1 MNELTNDFTSNE
13 MQLNSLIEQYGS
25 IVPDSTTHG
34 VETSK
39 VISDRM
45 RTARLAVE
53 ARRKEL
59 KEPYLLKGRQID
71 AKAKNLI
78 SKIKAIEEP
87 HKAAVDEHRG
97 SKKHTKKP
105 ADASVKLTQSDLTTI
120 IRALKYATHHSDDY
134 TAAVTDAIVDK
145 MVMALNK
152 IVETKN
158 G

>member
-13 MQLNSLIEQYGS
+13 MQLNSLIEQYES
-25 IVPDSTTHG
+25 IVPDSTPQG

-59 KEPYLLKGRQID
+59 KEPFLLKGRQID
-71 AKAKNLI
+71 TKAKSLI

-87 HKAAVDEHRG
+87 HKAAVDEYRG

-105 ADASVKLTQSDLTTI
+105 NADVSVKLCESDLTTI
-120 IRALKYATHHSDDY
+120 IAALTYAANNSDDF
-134 TAAVTDAIVDK
+134 TAAKTDSIVDK

-152 IVETKN
+152 L
-158 G
+158 GHGA

>member
-13 MQLNSLIEQYGS
+13 MQLNSLIEQYES
-25 IVPDSTTHG
+25 IVPDSTPQG

-59 KEPYLLKGRQID
+59 KEPYLQQGRQID
-71 AKAKNLI
+71 AKAKSLI
-78 SKIKAIEEP
+78 GKIKVIEES

-97 SKKHTKKP
+97 SKKHTKK
-105 ADASVKLTQSDLTTI
+105 ATDVSVKLTESDLTTI
-120 IRALKYATHHSDDY
+120 ISALTYATNNSDDF

-152 IVETKN
+152 FGGAKH

>member
-1 MNELTNDFTSNE
+1 MNELTNDFTSDE
-13 MQLNSLIEQYGS
+13 MQLNGLIEQYGS
-25 IVPDSTTHG
+25 IVPDSTPNG
-34 VETSK
+34 VGTSK

-59 KEPYLLKGRQID
+59 KEPYLQKGRQID
-71 AKAKNLI
+71 AKAKSLI
-78 SKIKAIEEP
+78 SRIKTIEEP
-87 HKAAVDEHRG
+87 HKAAVDEYRG
-97 SKKHTKKP
+97 SKKHTKK
-105 ADASVKLTQSDLTTI
+105 ATDVSVKLTESDLTTI
-120 IRALKYATHHSDDY
+120 ISALTYATNNSDDF

-152 IVETKN
+152 FGGAKH

>member
-25 IVPDSTTHG
+25 IVPDSTSQG

-59 KEPYLLKGRQID
+59 KEPYLKKGRQID
-71 AKAKNLI
+71 AKAKSLI
-78 SKIKAIEEP
+78 SKIKSIEEP
-87 HKAAVDEHRG
+87 HKAAVDEYRG
-97 SKKHTKKP
+97 SKKHTKKA
-105 ADASVKLTQSDLTTI
+105 ADVSVKLSESDLTTI
-120 IRALKYATHHSDDY
+120 IGALTYATHHSDDF

-145 MVMALNK
+145 MVMTLNK
-152 IVETKN
+152 FVGDKK
-158 G
+158 

>member
-25 IVPDSTTHG
+25 IVPDSTSQG

-39 VISDRM
+39 VIYGRM

-59 KEPYLLKGRQID
+59 KEPYLQKGRQID
-71 AKAKNLI
+71 AKAKSLI

-87 HKAAVDEHRG
+87 HKAAVDEYRG

-105 ADASVKLTQSDLTTI
+105 ADVSVKLTESDLTTI
-120 IRALKYATHHSDDY
+120 IGALTYATHSSDDF
-134 TAAVTDAIVDK
+134 TAAVTDSIVDK
-145 MVMALNK
+145 MVMALSK
-152 IVETKN
+152 FAGDK
-158 G
+158 

>member
-13 MQLNSLIEQYGS
+13 MQLNSLIEQYES
-25 IVPDSTTHG
+25 IVPDSTPQG

-71 AKAKNLI
+71 AKAKSLI

-105 ADASVKLTQSDLTTI
+105 ADTSVKLTESDLTTI
-120 IRALKYATHHSDDY
+120 IGALTYATNHSDDY

-145 MVMALNK
+145 MTLALNK
-152 IVETKN
+152 FAEDK
-158 G
+158 

>member
-13 MQLNSLIEQYGS
+13 MQLNSLINQYGS
-25 IVPDSTTHG
+25 IVPDATAQG

-45 RTARLAVE
+45 RTARLAIE

-59 KEPYLLKGRQID
+59 KEPYLQQSRQID
-71 AKAKNLI
+71 AKAKSLI

-97 SKKHTKKP
+97 SKKHTKK
-105 ADASVKLTQSDLTTI
+105 AYDASVKLSESDLTTI
-120 IRALKYATHHSDDY
+120 IGALTYATHHSDDY

-145 MVMALNK
+145 MIAALNK
-152 IVETKN
+152 FVGDKL
-158 G
+158 